1 MAEFLHV
8 LSTTLR
14 DIENRKSNQN
24 IRFLGLV
31 RYLYVLGLKWA
42 KIKVMS
48 LMAEI
53 LQVISTTLKDIEN
66 RKSNQKVR
74 FLDLVKRKAN
84 YTSVMHQF

>member
-1 MAEFLHV
+1 MAKILQV
-8 LSTTLR
+8 INTSIR
-14 DIENRKSNQN
+14 DIENRKSNQK

-48 LMAEI
+48 LMAEF
-53 LQVISTTLKDIEN
+53 LHVLSTTLKDIEN

-74 FLDLVKRKAN
+74 FLGLVKRKAN